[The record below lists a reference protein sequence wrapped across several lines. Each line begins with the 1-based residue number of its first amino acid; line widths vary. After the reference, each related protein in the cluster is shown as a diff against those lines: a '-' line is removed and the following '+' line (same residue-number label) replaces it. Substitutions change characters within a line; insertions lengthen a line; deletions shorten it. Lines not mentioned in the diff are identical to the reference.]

1 MYNVH
6 VRTYM
11 YMYSCLSIHMY
22 MYMYIHVLYIL
33 DMYCMNS
40 HTHTHTHTCIW
51 YMYIVRKHI
60 WSSRVSGGSREAC
73 ETTTTII
80 LTHHVK
86 HRLHVQLVPSLLYQL
101 QSLVG
106 SGHSIHVD
114 TVQRDDSIP
123 DLKNAGSGSGVCVG
137 RGWRGR
143 CGVWEMCGAQ
153 CEVWRG

>member
-1 MYNVH
+1 
-6 VRTYM
+6 
-11 YMYSCLSIHMY
+11 
-22 MYMYIHVLYIL
+22 
-33 DMYCMNS
+33 MNS
-40 HTHTHTHTCIW
+40 HTPTHTHTHTHTCIW

-60 WSSRVSGGSREAC
+60 WSSRVSGGSC

-106 SGHSIHVD
+106 SGHSIHID

-137 RGWRGR
+137 RGVEG
-143 CGVWEMCGAQ
+143 
-153 CEVWRG
+153 EVWSVGDVWCAV